1 MANVMETQ
9 QQPLETVNTGS
20 PEGVLALD
28 GAATGKLPKLP
39 PAKAPDTQWQRI
51 SRQIIDLL
59 DQLPNY
65 VSSFFDKNKQAILTL
80 VLILSAF
87 VTVKVVIAVLNAI
100 NGVPLLAPIFE
111 IIGIVYAIWF
121 SFRYLIKAETRQE
134 LSHKV
139 SSFKN
144 QLLG

>member
-1 MANVMETQ
+1 MANIMEIQ
-9 QQPLETVNTGS
+9 QQPPDTINSGAS
-20 PEGVLALD
+20 EGALALEVT
-28 GAATGKLPKLP
+28 ATGNLPKLP
-39 PAKAPDTQWQRI
+39 SAKSSDTQWQRI
-51 SRQIIDLL
+51 SQQIIDLL

-65 VSSFFDKNKQAILTL
+65 VGSFFDKNKQAILTL

-121 SFRYLIKAETRQE
+121 TFRYLIKSETRQE
-134 LSHKV
+134 LSYKV
-139 SSFKN
+139 SSFKK
-144 QLLG
+144 QLIG

>member
-1 MANVMETQ
+1 MANIMETQ
-9 QQPLETVNTGS
+9 QQQDSATSVS
-20 PEGVLALD
+20 PPGVLSLE
-28 GAATGKLPKLP
+28 GAETGNLPKLQ
-39 PAKAPDTQWQRI
+39 PAKAPNSQWQRI
-51 SRQIIDLL
+51 SSQIVDLL

-65 VSSFFDKNKQAILTL
+65 VGSFFAKNQQAILTI

-87 VTVKVVIAVLNAI
+87 VTVKVAISVLDAV

-111 IIGIVYAIWF
+111 LIGIFYAMWF
-121 SFRYLIKAETRQE
+121 VFRYLLKAETRQE

-139 SSFKN
+139 SAFKQ

>member
-1 MANVMETQ
+1 MANIMEIQ
-9 QQPLETVNTGS
+9 QQPLDTINS
-20 PEGVLALD
+20 SSSEGALALE
-28 GAATGKLPKLP
+28 GTATGNLPKLP
-39 PAKAPDTQWQRI
+39 PAKSSDTQWQRI
-51 SRQIIDLL
+51 SQQIIDLL

-65 VSSFFDKNKQAILTL
+65 VGSFFDKNKQAILSL

-121 SFRYLIKAETRQE
+121 TFRYLIKSETRQE
-134 LSHKV
+134 LSYKV
-139 SSFKN
+139 SSFKK
-144 QLLG
+144 QLIG